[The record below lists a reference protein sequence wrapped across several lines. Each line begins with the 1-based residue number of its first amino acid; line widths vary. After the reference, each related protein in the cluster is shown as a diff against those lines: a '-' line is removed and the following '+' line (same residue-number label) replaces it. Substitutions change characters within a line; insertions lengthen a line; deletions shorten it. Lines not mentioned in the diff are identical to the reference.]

1 MNLVKKRDF
10 FHRLGTKFYLWVILF
25 IIIPVCCVF
34 IYSFKSFEG
43 IMKEEVSQRSIE
55 NIAGIENEINNM
67 FDNIVKVSNV
77 VSNDETIQKALMD
90 TSLSY
95 YERTVAIDK
104 VLNNLI
110 DSNVILN
117 KVKITIFDKQSNV
130 FSNWSLN
137 YNDYQ
142 FLYQEDWV
150 QQAVNYNGHL
160 VWRLFEPSFIKE
172 DTAKNYISLARIIN
186 GSAGGGTNAGV
197 LIVSVSEEAFIEL
210 FQKNK
215 YISSKDD
222 CVIVTN
228 NKNKIIMSLDNTDIR
243 GKREVSE
250 LLNEIS
256 RQDRG
261 YMLREVENKKYL
273 VNYYTITRVPWTFEN
288 SEWKVTVFTLYDK
301 IIYKLKAFSSQI
313 ILFFGAFILAVL
325 IIAGILTSKIVKPIQ
340 RLNKKMLRFNLES
353 ELTGLDI
360 DRKDE
365 IGHLNLAFYKMAEN
379 IKELFDKL
387 KTEHEIR
394 EKYRFES
401 LRAQLNPHFLF
412 NTLNTIRWMAIIR
425 QADNIVE
432 NIDALANLLK
442 FSMSRGS
449 EIVTL
454 QEEIEHIKSY
464 VLIQNSRY
472 GGKYELC
479 VEVDPVLMDMKIIRF
494 ILQPAVENAIIHAY
508 KDTDR
513 QGCILIKAKGEGD
526 CLALYVMDDGAGISP
541 DVLAGIMTE
550 ENEEGRY
557 EKKITGIGLKI
568 VNERIK
574 MSYGQPYG
582 VEIQSEEG
590 RGTVVKYTLPMI
602 IEGGG
607 KVAEGNAG

>member
-1 MNLVKKRDF
+1 MNSIKKRDF

-95 YERTVAIDK
+95 YDRTVAIDK

-142 FLYQEDWV
+142 FLYREDWV

-222 CVIVTN
+222 CVIITN
-228 NKNKIIMSLDNTDIR
+228 NKNKIIMSLDNTDIS

-387 KTEHEIR
+387 KTEHSIR

-479 VEVDPVLMDMKIIRF
+479 VEVDPVLLDMKIIRF

-513 QGCILIKAKGEGD
+513 QGCILIKADGEGD
-526 CLALYVMDDGAGISP
+526 NLKLYVMDDGTGISAE
-541 DVLAGIMTE
+541 VLAGIMV
-550 ENEEGRY
+550 EEGEDGRD

-574 MSYGQPYG
+574 MSYGQQYG

-602 IEGGG
+602 MEGGG
-607 KVAEGNAG
+607 KIAEGNAG

>member
-1 MNLVKKRDF
+1 MNPIKKKDF

-34 IYSFKSFEG
+34 IYSFKAFEG

-95 YERTVAIDK
+95 YDRTVAIDK

-142 FLYQEDWV
+142 FLYREDWV
-150 QQAVNYNGHL
+150 QQAVKYNGHL

-222 CVIVTN
+222 CVIITN
-228 NKNKIIMSLDNTDIR
+228 NKNKIIMSLDNTDIS

-387 KTEHEIR
+387 KTEHSIR

-479 VEVDPVLMDMKIIRF
+479 VEVDPVLLDMKIIRF

-513 QGCILIKAKGEGD
+513 QGCILIKADGEGD
-526 CLALYVMDDGAGISP
+526 NLALYVMDDGAGISAE
-541 DVLAGIMTE
+541 VLAGIMV
-550 ENEEGRY
+550 EEGEDGRD

-574 MSYGQPYG
+574 MSYGPQYG

-607 KVAEGNAG
+607 KIAEGNAG